1 MRIRR
6 FVTWAGVTVTALAAV
21 VGGSGPAAAGGPTSV
36 MLVAPASGKA
46 AGIYASSPDYRELEQ
61 SIGNGSKEEPPDSLS
76 DVMDDHHRQ
85 VTLTWLIHDVSVWKV
100 DYVYP
105 DGPGGAWVHSRSV
118 METGLPEQGVW
129 RKAERPEDLRRLL
142 GRLGLMGADKGL
154 GVSAPDYLPGPDDA
168 AAVEETPAAAPEGST
183 AAPQAAAAGD
193 GGGADGW
200 WLSLP
205 GLGAGLL
212 VGGAGTFL
220 VLRRI
225 SGHTPEEGPRQE
237 LVDD

>member
-6 FVTWAGVTVTALAAV
+6 FVTWAGVTVTAFAAV
-21 VGGSGPAAAGGPTSV
+21 IGGSGPAAAGGPTSV

-46 AGIYASSPDYRELEQ
+46 AGIYTSSPDYRALEQ
-61 SIGNGSKEEPPDSLS
+61 SIGDEQKEEAPKSLS
-76 DVMDDHHRQ
+76 DVMNDRHRQ
-85 VTLTWLIHDVSVWKV
+85 VTLTWLVHDVSVWKV

-105 DGPGGAWVHSRSV
+105 DGPGGAWVHTRTV
-118 METGLPEQGVW
+118 TDTGLPEQGVW
-129 RKAERPEDLRRLL
+129 RKAARSDELRALL
-142 GRLGLMGADKGL
+142 DRLGLMESDKGL
-154 GVSAPDYLPGPDDA
+154 GMSAPDYPLNPDDA
-168 AAVEETPAAAPEGST
+168 TAVEETAA
-183 AAPQAAAAGD
+183 AAPQAADAAEVSQAGN

-225 SGHTPEEGPRQE
+225 SGNTPEEGPRQE
-237 LVDD
+237 LVDA